1 MVRKMTA
8 RICLLVAIFVLS
20 VASHAQQ
27 NFRSDSEGAGG
38 AKIGMTV
45 AQARTAMKDYQFS
58 PSSNGEGIAL
68 LGVTCRGA
76 RTMTLYAGE
85 DFDVASTIDFL
96 ASIETIEVWGHRFKT
111 AEGVHVAMRVV
122 DAERRLGKIK
132 EIILT
137 PIESR
142 EFITFSRS
150 TPNIGY
156 RFFGGFY
163 ASRGTFTT
171 EYEPGARLW
180 SIQVQK
186 DEGHS
191 QPEA

>member
-8 RICLLVAIFVLS
+8 RICLLVTIFILS
-20 VASHAQQ
+20 VTSYAQQ
-27 NFRSDSEGAGG
+27 NFRIDSEGAGG

-45 AQARTAMKDYQFS
+45 AQARTAMKGCRFS
-58 PSSNGEGIAL
+58 PSSDGEGIAL
-68 LGVTCRGA
+68 IGVTCRGA

-85 DFDVASTIDFL
+85 DFDVGNAIDFL
-96 ASIETIEVWGHRFKT
+96 ASIEMIEVWDHRFKT
-111 AEGVHVAMRVV
+111 AEGVHLGMRVV

-132 EIILT
+132 EIIPT

-142 EFITFSRS
+142 EFITFSKS

-156 RFFGGFY
+156 RFYSGFY
-163 ASRGTFTT
+163 APRGTFTT

-186 DEGHS
+186 DEGYS